1 MPNIVIFYF
10 LMAVLGLSV
19 AYLTNSDKDGHAK
32 IGWILFYV
40 LLAMIFVPYFFKSF
54 FL

>member
-1 MPNIVIFYF
+1 MPNIVIFSILIAILGF
-10 LMAVLGLSV
+10 AVV
-19 AYLTNSDKDGHAK
+19 YLTDSDNDKHGK

-40 LLAMIFVPYFFKSF
+40 LLAMIFIAYFF